1 MNQIIPQFN
10 KILVRLTLTICN
22 NYLLLSGL
30 KPVNPYFSCGGRCI
44 NFLKH
49 HPIQF
54 ARMIKHHIWYV
65 VRHSEIAPGFR
76 QTSHECGFPG
86 AHWTSNHDVSHL
98 LPSFIALKIPIRF
111 SYSPSSGFPLDI
123 NLLRVVLERFN
134 LLLG

>member
-1 MNQIIPQFN
+1 MSAGAVT
-10 KILVRLTLTICN
+10 LV
-22 NYLLLSGL
+22 YLVKLLSNDDGDDDEWFYDWDYY
-30 KPVNPYFSCGGRCI
+30 VV
-44 NFLKH
+44 
-49 HPIQF
+49 
-54 ARMIKHHIWYV
+54 KHHIRHV